1 MARSWYR
8 FSVNGLSLVGPMEP
22 ERAEA
27 LQAAGYDIEPA
38 KRPADAA
45 ERVAAVVAA
54 LVRPSRP
61 FMEDTR

>member
-22 ERAEA
+22 ERARE
-27 LQAAGYDIEPA
+27 LQAAGYDVEPA
-38 KRPADAA
+38 QPPPDAA

-54 LVRPSRP
+54 LIRPSRP
-61 FMEDTR
+61 LMEG